1 MNLEVSPEQ
10 VCEVLNDVR
19 LLIHDCLIP
28 RIHKLE
34 DELRLLRRATWPVC
48 QSLTEDSQL
57 SDVHNKELFLNTLD
71 DLEVKKLLVLKDEIA
86 RKPLLHSTFNLLRE
100 EISLLAHIPNKIPK

>member
-34 DELRLLRRATWPVC
+34 DEIKLLRSVTWPVC
-48 QSLTEDSQL
+48 QSLTENSQL
-57 SDVHNKELFLNTLD
+57 SDLHNKFLFLDTLD
-71 DLEVKKLLVLKDEIA
+71 EQEIRKLLILKDEIA
-86 RKPLLHSTFNLLRE
+86 RKPLQHSTFNLLME
-100 EISLLAHIPNKIPK
+100 EVTRINEKFSSR